1 MKIYIDFDD
10 TIAQSLPVVVNIVN
24 KRYGRNANVQDIGRW
39 NFSDVYPD
47 ISAHNIVKVF
57 GEDEFFKHLKIK
69 AGMNP
74 NYWNNRIKVY
84 RFRTVEIGN
93 EN

>member
-57 GEDEFFKHLKIK
+57 GDRGYLPWV
-69 AGMNP
+69 MP
-74 NYWNNRIKVY
+74 WN
-84 RFRTVEIGN
+84 F
-93 EN
+93 